1 MAETIII
8 DKTVFNKGQF
18 TLAVDTKFSEL
29 FAQSTPLT
37 VDQFFISYNDLFF
50 EIADNGINSHQELI
64 QRSTDYLGE
73 DLFAEERNVFLDQIN
88 ALEFRVAEL
97 EEVDPEH
104 PVFTN
109 GSFLAVVE
117 DTSIYVMDKGL
128 ARHIVSLDVWHV
140 LLRASDPSQRAL
152 PNDEL
157 NGTSKILR
165 LPPDAFNQ
173 IPKGQPYTLNDLSGK
188 NSNESQSKTSS
199 MLNKAISEASSILKG
214 DNNKFTSPLKKASPK
229 TTKKFITQDF
239 SKLRNK

>member
-1 MAETIII
+1 MAENITI
-8 DKTVFNKGQF
+8 DKTVFDKEQF
-18 TLAVDTKFSEL
+18 ILVVDTKFSE
-29 FAQSTPLT
+29 FFNQRTPLT
-37 VDQFFISYNDLFF
+37 VDQFFVSYSDLFF
-50 EIADNGINSHQELI
+50 EIDDRGVNSHQELI

-73 DLFAEERNVFLDQIN
+73 DLFAVERNAFLDQIS

-128 ARHIVSLDVWHV
+128 ARHIVSPDVWHV
-140 LLRASDPSQRAL
+140 LLKASDPSQRAL

-165 LPPDAFNQ
+165 LPPDAFSQ

>member
-1 MAETIII
+1 MLG
-8 DKTVFNKGQF
+8 DKNINKIVFNKSQL

-29 FAQSTPLT
+29 FAQRTPLT
-37 VDQFFISYNDLFF
+37 VDQFFISYSDLFF
-50 EIADNGINSHQELI
+50 EINDRGVNSHQELI

-73 DLFAEERNVFLDQIN
+73 DLFAVERNAFLDQIS

-214 DNNKFTSPLKKASPK
+214 VDKGSTSPSKKSTSKTANKFT
-229 TTKKFITQDF
+229 TKNS